1 MASKNS
7 WLIIVLLLLM
17 TCSSPA
23 KLSRIRNY
31 DSRSSIISVTTGD
44 VLTGHVIHKQRTY
57 DIMACA
63 QLCLARLKC
72 TSFNYENTRNGICEL
87 NGKSLDGD
95 MVVGKKVLSSKKG
108 HSFSQ
113 LIDWSVSIACY
124 SRKHIRSECG
134 TTLKQN
140 NKINQNVLSVLWKL
154 QHLVIP
160 IYLNLRNTLRWKSL
174 QFRIINEDGF
184 GGYCLKIAE
193 ICINFEPCFRV

>member
-23 KLSRIRNY
+23 KLSRIRND
-31 DSRSSIISVTTGD
+31 DSRSSIISVTTGH

-57 DIMACA
+57 DITACA

-87 NGKSLDGD
+87 NRKSLDGD
-95 MVVGKKVLSSKKG
+95 MAVGKNVLSSKKG

-113 LIDWSVSIACY
+113 LIDLSVSIACY
-124 SRKHIRSECG
+124 SRKHIRSEVG
-134 TTLKQN
+134 RPS
-140 NKINQNVLSVLWKL
+140 NKLTKKNRNALSVLWKL
-154 QHLVIP
+154 QHLFIP
-160 IYLNLRNTLRWKSL
+160 IYKSEEHAKVKITVVS
-174 QFRIINEDGF
+174 RSCSF
-184 GGYCLKIAE
+184 GLSKKSQE
-193 ICINFEPCFRV
+193 I